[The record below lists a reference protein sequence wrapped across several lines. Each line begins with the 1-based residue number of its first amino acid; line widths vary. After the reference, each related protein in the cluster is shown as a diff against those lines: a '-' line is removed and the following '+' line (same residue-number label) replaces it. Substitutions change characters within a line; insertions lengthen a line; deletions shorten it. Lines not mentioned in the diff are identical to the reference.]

1 MGTHCVTPIRKSL
14 QANIDRVAPLADC
27 LTLACLRL
35 VFVGLLVG
43 LPSFPCLAQT
53 NSPRKQTIAQLASEA
68 RTEGRVVVWGPPG
81 EAIRKAMTE
90 GFKRAFPDIGIE
102 YSGARGGEQATRI
115 KAERDGGVYS
125 VDVMLSGT
133 TTAINQMKPVKA
145 LDPIMPVLVL
155 PEVTDPKK
163 WRGGKLEFSDETT
176 RLNLVFSTMVKAP
189 LVYNPKLAKPGE
201 IDELPKLLDPKWKGK
216 FVINDPLPSGS
227 GNVTFRWIWQVMG
240 PEKAKD
246 YYRRI
251 RANVA
256 VADRDQRRQI
266 EWVAQGKYAF
276 LLAPSDGTLG
286 QLIARGL
293 KLGILPEFKDY
304 GTYVTASFGS
314 AMLLNRRP
322 HPSAAA
328 VFLNW
333 LLTREGQTAWSKA
346 MEHVSRRLD
355 VPTDHLPPY
364 IIPPPDAKFFS
375 AERKPGYRYW
385 LSYTEENVQ
394 RSAEETKILTELF
407 GR

>member
-1 MGTHCVTPIRKSL
+1 MDTQIFTSTGKSMRST
-14 QANIDRVAPLADC
+14 IDRVDHRFASARLC
-27 LTLACLRL
+27 LGFIA
-35 VFVGLLVG
+35 LLVG
-43 LPSFPCLAQT
+43 LAPFPCLAQT
-53 NSPRKQTIAQLASEA
+53 NSSRKQAVAQLAGEA
-68 RTEGRVVVWGPPG
+68 RTEGKVVVWGPPG
-81 EAIRKAMTE
+81 EAIGKAMTE
-90 GFKRAFPDIGIE
+90 GFKRAFPSIAIE

-125 VDVMLSGT
+125 VDVLLNGT
-133 TTAINQMKPVKA
+133 TTAINQMKPMKA
-145 LDPIMPVLVL
+145 LDPIEPVLVL
-155 PEVTDPKK
+155 PEVTDLKN

-189 LVYNPKLAKPGE
+189 LVYNPKLVKPGE

-227 GNVTFRWIWQVMG
+227 GNVTFRWIWQVLG

-322 HPSAAA
+322 HPGAAA
-328 VFLNW
+328 LFLNW
-333 LLTREGQTAWSKA
+333 LLTKAGQTAWSKA

-364 IIPPPDAKFFS
+364 IIPPPNAKFFS
-375 AERKPGYRYW
+375 GEPRPGYRYW

>member
-1 MGTHCVTPIRKSL
+1 MQSIVDTIKHCSSFV
-14 QANIDRVAPLADC
+14 C
-27 LTLACLRL
+27 LYLCFIAW
-35 VFVGLLVG
+35 LVG
-43 LPSFPCLAQT
+43 LSPFQCFAQT
-53 NSPRKQTIAQLASEA
+53 NFPRKQSIEQVAGEASK
-68 RTEGRVVVWGPPG
+68 EGKVVVWGPPG
-81 EAIRKAMTE
+81 ELIRKAMTE
-90 GFKRAFPDIGIE
+90 GFQKAFPNVAIE

-133 TTAINQMKPVKA
+133 TTAINQMKPMKA
-145 LDPIMPVLVL
+145 LDPIAPALML
-155 PEVTDPKK
+155 PEVTDVKN
-163 WRGGKLEFSDETT
+163 WRDGKLEFSDPTT
-176 RLNLVFSTMVKAP
+176 RLNLVFSTMVKTP
-189 LVYNPKLAKPGE
+189 VVYNPKLAKPEE

-227 GNVTFRWIWQVMG
+227 GNVTFRWIWRVMG
-240 PEKAKD
+240 PQRAKD
-246 YYRRI
+246 YYRKI
-251 RANVA
+251 RANA
-256 VADRDQRRQI
+256 AIADRDQRRQI

-286 QLIARGL
+286 QLIGRGL
-293 KLGILPEFKDY
+293 KLGIVPEFKDY
-304 GTYVTASFGS
+304 GSYVTASFGS

-322 HPSAAA
+322 HPNAAI

-333 LLTREGQTAWSKA
+333 LLTKEGQTAWSKA

-375 AERKPGYRYW
+375 GEPKPGYRYW

-394 RSAEETKILTELF
+394 RSAEETKILKELF